1 MDWRFDGLTALVSIA
16 AGKAADLVV
25 LAGNPAKNIDDVEK
39 VETVFKDGV
48 GYDSAAMLRT
58 CDSTCFSRSG

>member
-1 MDWRFDGLTALVSIA
+1 LDWRFDGLTALVSIA

-25 LAGNPAKNIDDVEK
+25 LAGNRAKNIDDVER

-48 GYDSAAMLRT
+48 GYDPANLMRSVEGLMGLR
-58 CDSTCFSRSG
+58 